1 MPAPR
6 GDAIGA
12 ARDIRNRSEPT
23 TNDQVMSTFD
33 ALSDKIGQRRVTCGV
48 VGLGYVGLP
57 LAIEMGHAGLR
68 VIGFEK
74 SSRVVELVNGGGSH
88 IKDVGAKDVA
98 ALRKSGKLEATLDM
112 SRLADC
118 DVISICVPTPLG
130 KTKDPDMSFVV
141 AATDSVAETLRPGQL
156 IVLEST
162 TYPGTTREVLLPTFE
177 KRDLQVGEDFFLC
190 FSPERVDPGN
200 PKWHTKN
207 TPKVLGGITERCT
220 KLGEQIYEL
229 FIDEVVPVSSPEAA
243 ELTKLLENTF
253 RMINIGLVNEM
264 AVICDKLGVS
274 VWEVIDAAA
283 TKPFGFMKFSP
294 GPGLGGHCI
303 PLDPHYL
310 AWKMRTLHYKTR
322 MIELAGEINTEMPA
336 FWVGKVSDALNDV
349 GKAMRG
355 ARILVL
361 GVAYKKDI
369 DDLRESPALDILDL
383 LSKKGAE
390 ALYHDPFVTEIVDD
404 GHTPEGAVGHSVP
417 LTDDAIRGADA
428 VMIVTDHTAI
438 DYDRVKRLAA
448 IVIDSRNALAR
459 AAAPHHREPA
469 TATT

>member
-1 MPAPR
+1 
-6 GDAIGA
+6 
-12 ARDIRNRSEPT
+12 
-23 TNDQVMSTFD
+23 MSTFD

-74 SSRVVELVNGGGSH
+74 SSRVAELVNGGGSH
-88 IKDVGAKDVA
+88 IKDVAAKDVA